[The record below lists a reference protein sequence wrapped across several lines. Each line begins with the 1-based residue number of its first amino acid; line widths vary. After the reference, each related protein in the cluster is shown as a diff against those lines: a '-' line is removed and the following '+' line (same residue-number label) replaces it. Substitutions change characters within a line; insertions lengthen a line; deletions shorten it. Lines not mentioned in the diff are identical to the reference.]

1 VTRISI
7 LLFFLVVCS
16 GTAMQAQAQAPKP
29 GPEVKKLHVLVG
41 HWTYEGEFKPGPLGP
56 GGKVTGE
63 RTGEMILGGFFFQGR
78 WTQKGPVGEARA
90 LEITGYDPVNKNYSS
105 EFFFADGSA
114 LSAALTI
121 SGNTLTWA
129 GKGLGPGRQYLFK
142 ETFILAADLMSMT
155 DKGEISA
162 DGKTWTP
169 LFERKHTK
177 VPAAAKK

>member
-1 VTRISI
+1 MQRIS
-7 LLFFLVVCS
+7 LLLLALVFCFA
-16 GTAMQAQAQAPKP
+16 TAMQAQAPAPKP
-29 GPEVKKLHVLVG
+29 GPEVKKLRVSVG

-78 WTQKGPVGEARA
+78 WAQTGPTGEARA
-90 LEITGYDPVNKNYSS
+90 LEITGYDPVNKNFSS
-105 EFFFADGSA
+105 EFYFGDGGRVSA
-114 LSAALTI
+114 VLTI

-129 GKGLGPGRQYLFK
+129 GKGLGPGKQYLFK

-155 DKGEISA
+155 DKAEISA

-169 LFERKHTK
+169 LFERNWTK
-177 VPAAAKK
+177 AKPAPKK